1 MIQTELDRLKA
12 ELKKLNVHKH
22 QLLHDQLPALCA
34 QVASL
39 QDTQVLQQD
48 YDAKLLRQSFTRTK
62 KQALVDLL
70 LEQHA
75 RQQLLHLVR
84 EEEVQRLQGT
94 QQELQLL
101 HEVLADVR
109 SASQHRMTQYAQKEL
124 QPTSAP
130 QLVVHDSDTFLHTL
144 GKLLPEADRPAG
156 GLSHATK
163 LYVTFQQLAE
173 KLSRLDS
180 DVSANAAIQRQVKQM
195 QTGAV
200 ASHHAAFAKLH
211 PVVFPEKD
219 STSPQL
225 TAPELQE
232 ALQLAQAASTGL
244 TATVNQV
251 AQQQLTYQNVL
262 RQQQKQL
269 TAERSVFHVFH
280 NEPAKLK
287 SAAAV

>member
-1 MIQTELDRLKA
+1 MMQTELHHLKA
-12 ELKKLNVHKH
+12 ELKQLNERKH

-48 YDAKLLRQSFTRTK
+48 YDAKLLRQSYTRTK
-62 KQALVDLL
+62 KQGFIDLL
-70 LEQHA
+70 IEQHA
-75 RQQLLHLVR
+75 RQQLLHAVR
-84 EEEVQRLQGT
+84 EEEMQHLQGT
-94 QQELQLL
+94 KQELHLL

-109 SASQHRMTQYAQKEL
+109 SASQQRMTQYAQKEL
-124 QPTSAP
+124 QPASAP
-130 QLVVHDSDTFLHTL
+130 QLVVHDSDTFLQTL
-144 GKLLPEADRPAG
+144 DKLLPEAEEPSGHVTHPA
-156 GLSHATK
+156 K
-163 LYVTFQQLAE
+163 LYVTFQQLTE
-173 KLSRLDS
+173 KLARLDNG
-180 DVSANAAIQRQVKQM
+180 VSANAAIQLQAKQM

-200 ASHHAAFAKLH
+200 ADYHAAFAQLH
-211 PVVFPEKD
+211 PVVFPDKD

-232 ALQLAQAASTGL
+232 AMQMAQAASTAL

-251 AQQQLTYQNVL
+251 AQQQLTHQNIL

-269 TAERSVFHVFH
+269 SAERNVFSIFH
-280 NEPAKLK
+280 SEPEKLK